1 MEVWLRIEVN
11 LFCLAVLVVVVF
23 EEGIRRRDRRSSDQA
38 GFLGLVVSTM
48 AMLVLDSAGW
58 LVDGSQGSIGRFFVY
73 AVNIAYYCC
82 HSLPL
87 LFFISYMDFQ
97 LFRDAAHTRR
107 LRPLLA
113 TLFAVVAFAA
123 FAVPFTGFLFFVDA
137 SNHYH
142 RGPGFIYFA
151 IFSYCVAFSSL
162 VLIVAKR
169 RLVSRRVFITLLS
182 YPIPV
187 ILLGLLQALQYGL
200 VLIWPF
206 VSLFLLVA
214 SFNIQRAQASTDHL
228 TGTANRRS
236 LDEELESRVQDARR
250 GRGFGAILVDLDD
263 FKSINDSLGHETGDR
278 ALEDAAAILRSVVR
292 SDDLVARYGGD
303 EFVVVLGLS
312 AADRLSDI
320 VARLEREIETHN
332 SAAHRPYSLSF
343 SVGAGV
349 FDPWSDADARAF
361 LRRIDSLMYADKL
374 TRKRKA

>member
-1 MEVWLRIEVN
+1 MEVWLRLEVN
-11 LFCLAVLVVVVF
+11 FFCLAVLVVVLF
-23 EEGIRRRDRRSSDQA
+23 EEGLRRRDRRSSDQA

-48 AMLVLDSAGW
+48 AMLALDSAGW
-58 LVDGSQGSIGRFFVY
+58 LVDGSRGALGRFFVY

-87 LFFISYMDFQ
+87 LFFLSYMDFQ
-97 LFRDAAHTRR
+97 LFRDGAHTRR

-113 TLFAVVAFAA
+113 TLFAVVAVAA
-123 FAVPFTGFLFFVDA
+123 LAVPFTGFLFFVDA

-151 IFSYCVAFSSL
+151 IFSYCLAFSSL

-206 VSLFLLVA
+206 VSIFLLVA

-292 SDDLVARYGGD
+292 FDDLVARYGGD

-312 AADRLSDI
+312 ESGRLSDI
-320 VARLEREIETHN
+320 IARLEREIEAHN
-332 SAAHRPYSLSF
+332 SGARRPYSLSF

-349 FDPWSDADARAF
+349 FDPKSDADARAF
-361 LRRIDSLMYADKL
+361 LGRIDSLMYADKL